1 MATFSA
7 LPGELNLSLVR
18 GDEFTFAATF
28 NVNLTDY
35 TLQASIYNDTT
46 NVEIAAPAMVMTTTT
61 TGGVTTST
69 VNFTLTET
77 QTALLTAARMRWYF
91 RWVTPSPGVFT
102 RTVLAGTVR
111 ATKA

>member
-18 GDEFTFAATF
+18 GDEFTFSANF
-28 NVNLTDY
+28 NVNLTGY
-35 TLQASIYNDTT
+35 TLQASVYNDTT
-46 NVEIAAPAMVMTTTT
+46 NVEITAPTMAVTTTT
-61 TGGVTTST
+61 TGGVTTSAVT
-69 VNFTLTET
+69 FTLTET

-91 RWVTPSPGVFT
+91 RWVTPGTFT

-111 ATKA
+111 SLKA